1 MPRICEFYGIVIYM
15 YFRDHAPPHIH
26 AIYAEHEA
34 LVRIDDGTIL
44 RGDLPR
50 TATRLVQHWCALHRL
65 ELVENWQRAQVPEA
79 LEAVEP
85 LQ

>member
-1 MPRICEFYGIVIYM
+1 MPRLSEFYGIVIYM
-15 YFRDHAPPHIH
+15 YFSDHNPPHFH

-34 LVRIDDGTIL
+34 LVRIADGGLI

-50 TATRLVQHWCALHRL
+50 TAAH
-65 ELVENWQRAQVPEA
+65 LVEQWRQLHVAELTTNWNAAQEPSTLIA
-79 LEAVEP
+79 IEP